1 MSLINFLWTEG
12 VVMNV
17 SQRFSILVL
26 GLFLLGGC
34 SSTGNKQIADTGT
47 VSKIE
52 VGKSTKNDVRALV
65 GEPTKV
71 DFRENNT
78 ERWEYT
84 YTRGQMRPATLIA
97 VVGWFAGGM
106 DTTGNTLTI
115 VFNKDNIVQK
125 VGSGKISGGGSL
137 SD

>member
-1 MSLINFLWTEG
+1 MNVKTLSLI
-12 VVMNV
+12 
-17 SQRFSILVL
+17 
-26 GLFLLGGC
+26 LFCLAISAC
-34 SSTGNKQIADTGT
+34 ASTGNKQIADTGT

-52 VGKSTKNDVRALV
+52 VGKSTKADVRALV

-78 ERWEYT
+78 EVWEYA
-84 YTRGQMRPATLIA
+84 YTRGQMRPATLIP

-106 DTTGNTLTI
+106 DTTGSTLTI

-125 VGSGKISGGGSL
+125 VGSGKISGGGGSL